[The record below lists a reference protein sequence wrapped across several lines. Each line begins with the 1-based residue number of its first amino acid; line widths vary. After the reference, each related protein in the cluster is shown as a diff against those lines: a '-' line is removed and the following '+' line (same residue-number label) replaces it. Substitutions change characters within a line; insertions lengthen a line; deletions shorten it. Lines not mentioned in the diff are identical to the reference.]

1 MRVKREGDKLYLFPE
16 TDLVASRIEKLRDFF
31 KKQLNEHSDID
42 HIYLNVQD
50 VDIVDSLGVNLIV
63 GLYQELTE
71 KSKTMEI
78 IGAGENFMK
87 VANFFRLTSLFPVT
101 EGIK

>member
-1 MRVKREGDKLYLFPE
+1 
-16 TDLVASRIEKLRDFF
+16 
-31 KKQLNEHSDID
+31 
-42 HIYLNVQD
+42 
-50 VDIVDSLGVNLIV
+50 
-63 GLYQELTE
+63 
-71 KSKTMEI
+71 MEI